1 MLTGKAML
9 SAKKAVTIFAV
20 ERKVYPLP
28 AQETV
33 LIDRRFFLPE

>member
-1 MLTGKAML
+1 MLTGKTMPA
-9 SAKKAVTIFAV
+9 AKKVMTIFAV
-20 ERKVYPLP
+20 ERKVYLLP